1 MMGKLNQL
9 FAVKK
14 TPELKVSEET
24 NSEENEVQLRV
35 TYYKSGFNSCV
46 NSMGSPMNFL
56 ASLQNVYQS
65 FEEQCRK
72 QKEEQENL
80 KKPYEEEKIRSQNE
94 LKNTETAILLAQEKQ
109 EIIDGKINDAK
120 KEIADVKNNPGN
132 YGIDISRRPKAQFFI
147 GLILLLPITIYLFVF
162 YISASYSAM
171 FKVFDNDSLSAAIF
185 DAQSLN
191 NAMKASWLE
200 GVLVITIPFVFLGLG
215 YIIHMITKGKGFK
228 NSARLVALFLVTFLF
243 DALLAYQIEKK
254 IYDFNKTIDS
264 APYNLKIALG
274 EAEFW
279 MIIFAGF
286 VVYLIW
292 GLVFDLT
299 MKEYE
304 NIDKIKGFIKAKQE
318 ELKRLI
324 EDKTKVSEKIEEL
337 IQKSSEIKGKIIEL
351 QSKIDGFILPIK
363 KYLHYHSQYKEGWFQ
378 AISKEIALSHE
389 RQQELLEKC
398 EEVANNHLQKLGL
411 LDGDFQQLVYSKI
424 S

>member
-1 MMGKLNQL
+1 MMGKLSQL

-14 TPELKVSEET
+14 TPELKISE
-24 NSEENEVQLRV
+24 NSISEENDTQVRI
-35 TYYKSGFNSCV
+35 TYHRSGNNASIDA
-46 NSMGSPMNFL
+46 MGSPINFRACL
-56 ASLQNVYQS
+56 ENVYHS

-72 QKEEQENL
+72 QEQEQENL

-94 LKNTETAILLAQEKQ
+94 LKNNETAILIAQEKQ
-109 EIIDGKINDAK
+109 QDIEGKISEAK
-120 KEIADVKNNPGN
+120 KEIADVNNNPGN

-147 GLILLLPITIYLFVF
+147 GLILLIPITIYLFVF

-185 DAQSLN
+185 DAQALN
-191 NAMKASWLE
+191 DAMKASWLE

-264 APYNLKIALG
+264 PPYNLKIALG

-286 VVYLIW
+286 IVYIIW

-318 ELKRLI
+318 ELIRLI
-324 EDKTKVSEKIEEL
+324 EDKTQISEKIDEL
-337 IQKSSEIKGKIIEL
+337 IQKSSEIKGKITEL

-363 KYLHYHSQYKEGWFQ
+363 KYLHYHTQYKEGWFQ
-378 AISKEIALSHE
+378 AISREIALPHD
-389 RQQELLEKC
+389 QKQELLERC
-398 EEVANNHLQKLGL
+398 EEVANNHLQRLGL

>member
-1 MMGKLNQL
+1 MGKLNQL

-14 TPELKVSEET
+14 TPELKISQDI
-24 NSEENEVQLRV
+24 NSEENESQVRV
-35 TYYKSGFNSCV
+35 TYHKSGNNASIDA
-46 NSMGSPMNFL
+46 MGSPINFRACL
-56 ASLQNVYQS
+56 ENVYHS

-72 QKEEQENL
+72 QREEQENL
-80 KKPYEEEKIRSQNE
+80 KQPYEEEKIRSQNE
-94 LKNTETAILLAQEKQ
+94 LKNNETAILLAQEKQ
-109 EIIDGKINDAK
+109 EAIDEKINEAK
-120 KEIADVKNNPGN
+120 NEIADVKNNPSN

-147 GLILLLPITIYLFVF
+147 GLVLLLPITIYLFVF

-171 FKVFDNDSLSAAIF
+171 FKTFSDDSLSAAIF
-185 DAQSLN
+185 DDQALN
-191 NAMKASWLE
+191 NAMNASWLE

-228 NSARLVALFLVTFLF
+228 NSARLVALFLITFLF

-254 IYDFNKTIDS
+254 IYDFNKTIES
-264 APYNLKIALG
+264 PPYNLKIALG

-292 GLVFDLT
+292 GLVFDLM

-304 NIDKIKGFIKAKQE
+304 NIDKIKGFITAKQE

-324 EDKTKVSEKIEEL
+324 EDKTKISDKINDL

-363 KYLHYHSQYKEGWFQ
+363 KYLHYHTQYKEGWFQ
-378 AISKEIALSHE
+378 AISKEIALPHD
-389 RQQELLEKC
+389 RKQELLEKC
-398 EEVANNHLQKLGL
+398 ENVANEHLKKLGL